1 MLVLDRV
8 SGGYGDT
15 SVLWEVSMEI
25 RAGEAVA
32 LLGRNGM
39 GKTTTLL
46 AIMGLNPARRGA
58 VRFRDRDIT
67 RLPPFAIARLG
78 IGYAP
83 EGRQLFAPLTVVQNL
98 RIPFANKQSDRGQ
111 WPVQLERV
119 FSLFPPL
126 ADRRQQAAGSLSGGE
141 QQMLAIARAL
151 VGGDALLV
159 LDEPTEGLAPAVVE
173 TIVEV
178 LRRLKREGQ
187 TVLLVEQNVHTALAV
202 ADRAYVL
209 EKGRIAAAR
218 AIADLRGDAA
228 LLERHLGVAAP
239 DPGVTAVVLQ
249 FLNGLTIGAIYIL
262 LASGLTIVFG
272 LQGIVNVAHGVF
284 YMLGAY
290 LAIGLYPRIGFAA
303 TLVVV
308 FLVTAALGLVL
319 ELLGVRPLV
328 RWKRPGTQV
337 LVLTLA
343 VAIIASEVTKLIWGA
358 VPQQSEVP
366 PALAGVLTLGPIT
379 YPIYWLFVMAFT
391 AGFMGL
397 LGLAFNRT
405 TLGILVQ
412 SIALNRDISQAMGTN
427 APRINSGV
435 FALGTGVAG
444 VAGVLAGPIL
454 SVYPTMCFDLLMI
467 LFVVVILGG
476 LGSLLGIVVSGML
489 IGLVN
494 AFGVAYLTGTT
505 GNILAFAVM
514 IAVLISPPPRPLRPG
529 RHPDRRRERSRA
541 PRW

>member
-1 MLVLDRV
+1 
-8 SGGYGDT
+8 
-15 SVLWEVSMEI
+15 
-25 RAGEAVA
+25 
-32 LLGRNGM
+32 
-39 GKTTTLL
+39 
-46 AIMGLNPARRGA
+46 
-58 VRFRDRDIT
+58 
-67 RLPPFAIARLG
+67 
-78 IGYAP
+78 
-83 EGRQLFAPLTVVQNL
+83 
-98 RIPFANKQSDRGQ
+98 
-111 WPVQLERV
+111 
-119 FSLFPPL
+119 
-126 ADRRQQAAGSLSGGE
+126 
-141 QQMLAIARAL
+141 
-151 VGGDALLV
+151 
-159 LDEPTEGLAPAVVE
+159 
-173 TIVEV
+173 
-178 LRRLKREGQ
+178 
-187 TVLLVEQNVHTALAV
+187 
-202 ADRAYVL
+202 
-209 EKGRIAAAR
+209 
-218 AIADLRGDAA
+218 
-228 LLERHLGVAAP
+228 
-239 DPGVTAVVLQ
+239 VTAVVLQ
-249 FLNGLTIGAIYIL
+249 LLNGLTIGAIYIL

-290 LAIGLYPRIGFAA
+290 LAIGLYPRIGFGA
-303 TLVVV
+303 TLVAV
-308 FLVTAALGLVL
+308 FLVTAALGLCL
-319 ELLGVRPLV
+319 EFAGVRPLV
-328 RWKRPGTQV
+328 RWKRHGTQV

-366 PALAGVLTLGPIT
+366 PALAGVLVVGPIS

-391 AGFMGL
+391 GAFMAL

-476 LGSLLGIVVSGML
+476 LGSLLGIVVSGVL

-494 AFGVAYLTGTT
+494 AFGVAYLTGTV

-514 IAVLISPPPRPLRPG
+514 IAVLIFRPLGLFG
-529 RHPDRRRERSRA
+529 RA
-541 PRW
+541 GILK